1 MAGCEGR
8 VTTTPREA
16 NSAPGVSSAP
26 QTRQEVAGAGP
37 GSGRQRCYRSL
48 SVSPRLSP
56 PRCPQCCPSVTA
68 MGDRAP
74 GGPQRAR
81 SRVLQLLHLGQVG
94 STRGCTQRGDTGV
107 FWGHPSP
114 SSPLGFPGGLWA
126 LAGATMPIPKQGG
139 APSPPGV
146 RTPPRDALL
155 GGERGAGGLCA
166 RDPPLPPPCP
176 SSPGGG
182 WSPRWLLALLTM
194 VGGSWGDGGR
204 MRGCHRAAVPL

>member
-16 NSAPGVSSAP
+16 NSALGVSSAP

-94 STRGCTQRGDTGV
+94 STQGCTQRGDTGV
-107 FWGHPSP
+107 FWGDPSP

-146 RTPPRDALL
+146 RTPP
-155 GGERGAGGLCA
+155 GMHSWGERGVLGGSVPGIPHCHPRA
-166 RDPPLPPPCP
+166 PHPQEEGGP
-176 SSPGGG
+176 PGGF
-182 WSPRWLLALLTM
+182 WPCSPW
-194 VGGSWGDGGR
+194 WGGR
-204 MRGCHRAAVPL
+204 GVMGGG